1 MTEGNGSIDVVV
13 IEREIDAPVELVWK
27 MWTDPHHFAAW
38 YGPAGATI
46 AVAEMDVRV
55 GGTRRVCMEM
65 PGQGAPIRMWFVGE
79 YLEVDEP
86 RRLVYS
92 ESMADEEGK
101 PISPAE
107 MGIDKGHPTTT
118 QVRVELEDDGGV
130 TNMVLTHVGIPAGS
144 AGAVGWAMALDKLTA
159 RLAAHST
166 Q

>member
-1 MTEGNGSIDVVV
+1 MTEGNGSLDAVV

-27 MWTDPHHFAAW
+27 MWTEPNHFAAW

-86 RRLVYS
+86 RRLVYTDS
-92 ESMADEEGK
+92 IADDEGK
-101 PISPAE
+101 LIAPGE
-107 MGIDKGHPTTT
+107 MGMDESHPSETL
-118 QVRVELEDDGGV
+118 VRVELEDAGGA
-130 TNMVLTHVGIPAGS
+130 TKIVLTHRGISAGS

-159 RLAAHST
+159 RLAAHSAP
-166 Q
+166 

>member
-1 MTEGNGSIDVVV
+1 MTEGDGVDDAVV

-55 GGTRRVCMEM
+55 GGTRRVCMEV
-65 PGQGAPIRMWFVGE
+65 PGQGAPMRMWFVGE

-92 ESMADEEGK
+92 ESTADEEGK
-101 PISPAE
+101 PTSPAE
-107 MGIDKGHPTTT
+107 NGIPEGHVSTT
-118 QVRVELEDDGGV
+118 QVRVELEDTGGV
-130 TNMVLTHVGIPAGS
+130 TKIVLTHVGIPAGS

-159 RLAAHST
+159 WLAAHSAP
-166 Q
+166 